1 MELGVVKIP
10 TYSKTQEP
18 RPTSNVCRFP
28 HVYTMF
34 REGETH
40 PQEHKRE
47 DAMVVA
53 SGDVGR
59 DAHKI
64 STPLNSEDMAGR
76 YTST

>member
-1 MELGVVKIP
+1 
-10 TYSKTQEP
+10 
-18 RPTSNVCRFP
+18 
-28 HVYTMF
+28 MF